1 MHCFQTTIHFIS
13 YLLGC
18 FGSTATRTIGVASKL
33 RGMNG
38 GHAGDVDNVAD
49 LRTNSSKPPMP
60 NKMTKHI
67 KRSVKVLI
75 HL

>member
-1 MHCFQTTIHFIS
+1 M
-13 YLLGC
+13 
-18 FGSTATRTIGVASKL
+18 ASKL